1 MHLSP
6 RKFPSHK
13 YPSTQGEGRGRRS
26 EAKTICPPTTRTPP
40 GRSRVPVCIPRRGHG
55 SDRRRRLPPRRPAR
69 VVRRER
75 PAAAGL
81 RPRARRRQEGHPLR
95 RARSLHAHLQ
105 VCSVLPPLFQSP
117 SLPLPLSRSSRS
129 ILVTCGSALAGM
141 GLGFQPRVLGDFR
154 SCCELGLVIL

>member
-26 EAKTICPPTTRTPP
+26 EAKTICPPTTPTPP

-105 VCSVLPPLFQSP
+105 VCSVLCSPFSSLRPFPSHFPGVLEAFWSRVAPL
-117 SLPLPLSRSSRS
+117 LGL
-129 ILVTCGSALAGM
+129 
-141 GLGFQPRVLGDFR
+141 LGFRPRVFGDFFF
-154 SCCELGLVIL
+154 